1 MIRIRI
7 RKKIAFILITL
18 LQLLFLSGMVF
29 FHAAN
34 IKTATTVLLETQPID
49 PFSVFRG
56 RYVALDYKISSL
68 PAEAFKDCKPDK
80 LKSGDYIY
88 VVLEQKEKFWETK
101 AVYKNKPL
109 DKNLIF
115 LRGKIYSAYSPQI
128 SVKYGIESFFL
139 SEKSAEE
146 IEKKRS
152 EFATFRW
159 QEMERKRKENLS
171 EEDRRI
177 EKAGINKWWFGIMDK
192 ELNYWIK
199 EAIVDERIAEKI
211 REKYSKTLEHISATE
226 RRDVTSDIPRS
237 PLTIEVAVT
246 KDGRGYPVKLLWEG
260 REYK

>member
-1 MIRIRI
+1 MIRI

-18 LQLLFLSGMVF
+18 LQLLFLSGMIF
-29 FHAAN
+29 FHTYS
-34 IKTATTVLLETQPID
+34 IKTATVVLLETQPVD

-68 PAEAFKDCKPDK
+68 PVEAFKDCEPDK
-80 LKSGDYIY
+80 LKFGDYIY
-88 VVLEQKEKFWETK
+88 AILEKKDKFWEVK

-115 LRGKIYSAYSPQI
+115 LRGKIYSSSSPQVSI
-128 SVKYGIESFFL
+128 KYGIESFFL

-146 IEKKRS
+146 IEKRRN
-152 EFATFRW
+152 EFTTFRW
-159 QEMERKRKENLS
+159 QEMERKRKESLS

-177 EKAGINKWWFGIMDK
+177 EKAGINKWWFGVLDK
-192 ELNYWIK
+192 ELNYWIN
-199 EAIVDERIAEKI
+199 EAIIDERIAGKI
-211 REKYSKTLEHISATE
+211 REKYSKALERISVTE
-226 RRDVTSDIPRS
+226 RRDVTSEIPRS

-246 KDGRGYPVKLLWEG
+246 KDGRGYPVKLFWEG